1 MDKPIRIAQIMGK
14 LLGGGVE
21 MVVFNY
27 YRAID
32 KSKIQFDFYYDADSS
47 VEPPQDLVDM
57 GARFIKIP
65 QYQYLPQFLHA
76 LKKHF
81 RANNYTIV
89 HSHINTISVFPL
101 YMAWRCGVPVRI
113 AHNHSAPSGESY
125 KRTALKYFLRSFS
138 RMFPTDYFACSEKAG
153 RWLFGDKNF
162 NEGRVTVIKNA
173 VDFERFRPSEEVLA
187 PLRKELGLE
196 NKFVIGCIGRL
207 TFAKN
212 HRLLIEVFKDVK
224 RKRQNAVLLLVGSG
238 ELDDE
243 LHRIV
248 EAMELTDSVVFAGHV
263 YNPGSYY
270 RLCDVIAVPSIF
282 EGLSLTTIE
291 AQVAGVPVI
300 ISNAVPDE
308 AIISDGC
315 TRLDLDE
322 EMWVKKLETI
332 GSESITLNG
341 QSSEYDISI
350 AAKKL
355 ASYYIDKTQK
365 IVRGGELHE
374 LIFSFECKTSL
385 KECQM
390 WSPNCEVAA

>member
-1 MDKPIRIAQIMGK
+1 MTTEKDRGIGEALMDKPIRIAQIMGK

-47 VEPPQDLVDM
+47 VEPPQDLIDM

-65 QYQYLPQFLHA
+65 QYQHLPQFLNA

-113 AHNHSAPSGESY
+113 AHNHSVPSGESC

-138 RMFPTDYFACSEKAG
+138 RVFPTDYFACSEKAG

-162 NEGRVTVIKNA
+162 DESQVTVIKNA
-173 VDFERFRPSEEVLA
+173 VDFERFRPSEDVLS

-196 NKFVIGCIGRL
+196 NKYVIGCIGRL

-212 HRLLIEVFKDVK
+212 HRFLIDVFKEVK
-224 RKRQNAVLLLVGSG
+224 HRRQDTVLLLVGRG
-238 ELDDE
+238 ELNDE

-248 EAMELTDSVVFAGHV
+248 DTEGLTNSVVFAGHV

-270 RLCDVIAVPSIF
+270 RLCDVIAVPSVF

-308 AIISDGC
+308 AVISDGC
-315 TRLDLDE
+315 TRLDLDK
-322 EMWVKKLETI
+322 EMWVNIVLKCGTKETRLDNR
-332 GSESITLNG
+332 SKY
-341 QSSEYDISI
+341 YDIQFAS
-350 AAKKL
+350 KL
-355 ASYYIDKTQK
+355 LEKWYLNKA
-365 IVRGGELHE
+365 GE
-374 LIFSFECKTSL
+374 
-385 KECQM
+385 
-390 WSPNCEVAA
+390 

>member
-47 VEPPQDLVDM
+47 VEPPQDLIDM

-65 QYQYLPQFLHA
+65 QYQHLPQFLNA

-101 YMAWRCGVPVRI
+101 YMAWRCGIPVRI
-113 AHNHSAPSGESY
+113 AHNHSVPSGESR

-138 RMFPTDYFACSEKAG
+138 RVFPTDYFACSEKAG
-153 RWLFGDKNF
+153 RWLFGDTNF
-162 NEGRVTVIKNA
+162 NDGGVTVIKNA
-173 VDFERFRPSEEVLA
+173 VDFEKFRPSEEVLA

-212 HRLLIEVFKDVK
+212 HRFLIEVFKEVK
-224 RKRQNAVLLLVGSG
+224 RQRQDAVLLLVGSG
-238 ELDDE
+238 ELNDE

-248 EAMELTDSVVFAGHV
+248 DAERLTNSVVFAGHV
-263 YNPGSYY
+263 YNPENYY

-300 ISNAVPDE
+300 ISNAVPNE

-315 TRLDLDE
+315 TRLDLDK
-322 EMWVKKLETI
+322 EMWLEKLETI
-332 GSESITLNG
+332 GSESVTLNG

-350 AAKKL
+350 AADRL
-355 ASYYIDKTQK
+355 AKCYIDMMQK
-365 IVRGGELHE
+365 SVRGGHTM
-374 LIFSFECKTSL
+374 S
-385 KECQM
+385 
-390 WSPNCEVAA
+390 